1 MKVILIS
8 DMHSNLTCLNAM
20 WEKEKSADMIIC
32 LGDLVEFG
40 CDPKGVVDWCKAHDV
55 LCVQGN
61 HDKSLA
67 KYCRENEKPS
77 DINQTTD
84 FAQFNQ
90 CMLGED
96 ELAYLENLPEER
108 VMEIDGIVYY
118 FSHIYLEHDMHYDK
132 KSLIS
137 HNSAACFEQI
147 WSEKVGDK
155 YLDKPRRIVFG
166 HTHQC
171 VYMGLDS
178 KRAFL
183 NPGSLSYRVLNDGVL
198 KGGSYLVI
206 NDGEI
211 TPKTVDY
218 SLDREREI
226 CQKLPLD
233 DRSKKICEW
242 LF

>member
-1 MKVILIS
+1 MKVLLIS
-8 DMHSNLTCLNAM
+8 DMHSNLTCLKAM
-20 WEKEKSADMIIC
+20 WEKEKWADKIIC

-40 CDPKGVVDWCKAHDV
+40 CDPGGVVDWCKEKNV
-55 LCVQGN
+55 VCIQGN

-67 KYCRENEKPS
+67 KYCRENPMPS
-77 DINQTTD
+77 DINQTTN

-90 CMLGED
+90 CLMNESHI
-96 ELAYLENLPEER
+96 EFLENLPTQE

-118 FSHIYLEHDMHYDK
+118 FTHIYLEHDMHYDK

-137 HNSAACFEQI
+137 HDSAQCFEKI
-147 WSEKVGDK
+147 WSERVGDK

-211 TPKTVDY
+211 TPKTVEY
-218 SLDREREI
+218 SLEREKGI
-226 CQKLPLD
+226 CEALPFD
-233 DRSKKICEW
+233 QNAKRICEW